1 MPTPEKLKA
10 IFYPGAYYHIVCKSI
25 DGLLLFHDNIDYQV
39 FIERFKKF
47 TGDLVDIWSYCLIP
61 NHTHHVVRI
70 KSVETIVQFIGG
82 MVPEN
87 TTDAMKAFFADTT
100 NELKFNKM
108 IERQMNSFLVSYA
121 NFINNKYNRVGGIF
135 QKPFK
140 RIQIEED
147 SHLQQAIIYTNANAQ
162 KHKLTDDFKQYPFTS
177 YALILQNDQY
187 LVDSKSV
194 LSFFNG
200 IEKFKLIHEEQVAY
214 YYQRDWPDSKLE

>member
-47 TGDLVDIWSYCLIP
+47 TGDLIDVWSYCLVP
-61 NHTHHVVRI
+61 NHTHQVVKI
-70 KSVETIVQFIGG
+70 KSIETIVQFIAG

-87 TTDAMKAFFADTT
+87 TTDAMNAFFADTA
-100 NELKFNKM
+100 NEALFNKM
-108 IERQMNSFLVSYA
+108 IERQMNSFLASYA

-140 RIQIEED
+140 RIQIEEE
-147 SHLQQAIIYTNANAQ
+147 SHLQRAIIYTNANAQ
-162 KHKLTDDFKQYPFTS
+162 KHNLTDDFKLYPFTS
-177 YALILQNDQY
+177 YLQILKNDQY
-187 LVDSKSV
+187 FVDAKSV
-194 LSFFNG
+194 LTFFNG
-200 IEKFKLIHEEQVAY
+200 VEKFKLIHEEQVAY
-214 YYQRDWPDSKLE
+214 YYQRDWPNSKLE